1 MTNPR
6 GTATPP
12 PARAGVQP
20 GAAGPPAAERDAT
33 WLLADVGGT
42 NVRFALARPAAPAP
56 LRLDTLR
63 AYRVADH
70 PSLSDAARHYLHD
83 LAETAPDSRAALPGH
98 AVLALAGRIEG
109 DTAQLTN
116 HSWFISGTRLR
127 DDLGLGTVRLVNDFA
142 AVGMSL
148 PLLAATDVEAIGPA
162 VQPIARAAR
171 QRTYCVLGP
180 GTGLGVSALVVH
192 GDTVTGLQTE
202 GGHTSFAATDEEEIA
217 VLRQLMGR
225 FGRVSV
231 ERLLCGSGLVNL
243 LQALCAIAGRDD
255 APFVPE
261 SITAHARDG
270 SDALCV
276 RAVELFCELL
286 GTVAGDYALTYGAWD
301 GVYLAGGLLGPLAPW
316 IRRGRFRERFQS
328 KGRFAQAM
336 AQVPVA
342 LITHPQ
348 PGLLGAAAFAVTEAG
363 LPLLRGLA

>member
-1 MTNPR
+1 LTTQR
-6 GTATPP
+6 QAPP
-12 PARAGVQP
+12 GRSG
-20 GAAGPPAAERDAT
+20 D

-42 NVRFALARPAAPAP
+42 NVRFALARPAAAAP

-70 PSLSDAARHYLHD
+70 PSLSAAARTYLHD
-83 LAETAPDSRAALPGH
+83 LAEFAPEPATPPPAH
-98 AVLALAGRIEG
+98 AMLALAGRIEG

-116 HSWFISGTRLR
+116 HSWLIHAPRLR
-127 DDLGLGTVRLVNDFA
+127 DDLGLDAVRLVNDFT

-148 PLLAATDVEAIGPA
+148 PLLGAADVEPIGPA
-162 VQPIARAAR
+162 VQPLTRAVR
-171 QRTYCVLGP
+171 SRTFCVLGP
-180 GTGLGVSALVVH
+180 GTGLGVSALVVR
-192 GDTVTGLQTE
+192 GDQVVGLQTE
-202 GGHTSFAATDEEEIA
+202 GGHTAFAPADEEQIA
-217 VLRQLMGR
+217 VLRQLMAR

-243 LQALCAIAGRDD
+243 LQALCAIAGREAVAD
-255 APFVPE
+255 APE
-261 SITAHARDG
+261 AITARAGDR

-286 GTVAGDYALTYGAWD
+286 GSVAGDYALTYGAWD

-316 IRRGRFRERFQS
+316 IRRGRFRERFEG

-336 AQVPVA
+336 ARVPVA

-348 PGLLGAAAFAVTEAG
+348 PGLLGAAACAVTESG
-363 LPLLRGLA
+363 LPLLREAS

>member
-1 MTNPR
+1 
-6 GTATPP
+6 
-12 PARAGVQP
+12 
-20 GAAGPPAAERDAT
+20 
-33 WLLADVGGT
+33 
-42 NVRFALARPAAPAP
+42 VRFALALPAAAAP

-70 PSLSDAARHYLHD
+70 PSLSAAARTYLHD
-83 LAETAPDSRAALPGH
+83 LAELAPGGVALRPAH

-109 DTAQLTN
+109 DSAQLTN
-116 HSWFISGTRLR
+116 HSWFISGARLR
-127 DDLGLGTVRLVNDFA
+127 EDLQLGTVRLVNDFA

-148 PLLAATDVEAIGPA
+148 PLLAAGDATAIGPA
-162 VQPIARAAR
+162 LQPIARAAQ

-180 GTGLGVSALVVH
+180 GTGLGVSALVLR

-202 GGHTSFAATDEEEIA
+202 GGHTSFAPGDEEEIA
-217 VLRQLMGR
+217 VLRQLMAR

-231 ERLLCGSGLVNL
+231 ERLLCGSGLANL
-243 LQALCAIAGRDD
+243 LQALCAIAGRDE
-255 APFVPE
+255 APYAPE
-261 SITAHARDG
+261 TITARAQEG

-286 GTVAGDYALTYGAWD
+286 GSVAGDYALTYGAWD
-301 GVYLAGGLLGPLAPW
+301 GVYLAGGLLAPLTPW
-316 IRRGRFRERFQS
+316 IQRGRFRERFQS

-348 PGLLGAAAFAVTEAG
+348 PGLLGAAAYAVTEAG
-363 LPLLRGLA
+363 LPLLRGAA

>member
-1 MTNPR
+1 MAPA
-6 GTATPP
+6 TAARR
-12 PARAGVQP
+12 PA
-20 GAAGPPAAERDAT
+20 GAS

-42 NVRFALARPAAPAP
+42 NVRFALAQPAASAP
-56 LRLDTLR
+56 LQRETLR

-70 PSLSDAARHYLHD
+70 PSLSAAARQYLLD
-83 LAETAPDSRAALPGH
+83 LAESNPDNRAPEPAH

-116 HSWFISGTRLR
+116 HNWFISGARLQE
-127 DDLGLGTVRLVNDFA
+127 DLRLGTVRLVNDFA
-142 AVGMSL
+142 AVGMAL
-148 PLLAATDVEAIGPA
+148 PLLDAADVEAVGPP
-162 VQPIARAAR
+162 VPPITRAAQAGGPR
-171 QRTYCVLGP
+171 RTYCVLGP
-180 GTGLGVSALVVH
+180 GTGLGVSALVLDGAAVI
-192 GDTVTGLQTE
+192 GLQTE
-202 GGHTSFAATDEEEIA
+202 GGHASFAPTDEEEIA

-243 LQALCAIAGRDD
+243 LQALCALAGRAD
-255 APFVPE
+255 APFAPE
-261 SITAHARDG
+261 TITAQARDG

-286 GTVAGDYALTYGAWD
+286 GTVAGDFVLTYGAWD

-336 AQVPVA
+336 TQVPVA

-363 LPLLRGLA
+363 LPLLRGAA